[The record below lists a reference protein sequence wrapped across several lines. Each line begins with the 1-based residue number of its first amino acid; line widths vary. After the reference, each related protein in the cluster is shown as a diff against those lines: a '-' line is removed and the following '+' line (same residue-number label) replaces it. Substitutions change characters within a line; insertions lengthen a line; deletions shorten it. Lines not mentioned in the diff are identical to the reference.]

1 MSFEGLKKNNSRSF
15 IYGRSSTKPAKFEHG
30 LPIGLAPFF
39 LLLIIATSV
48 DHCMH
53 LSFMFTYLFYL
64 LTDLRDIVNTIRN
77 FGCSVGGSSD
87 TAFRY
92 RYFNN
97 FSPDRGAE
105 YCDEPVCLSLCVCV
119 CLSAIIS
126 RELHVLS
133 SKKCCACYHS
143 CGSVLLWQ
151 RSDTPCTS
159 GFMDDI
165 IFAHKPLLLDVA
177 AQLKRSA
184 HAALGFAIN
193 CAQ

>member
-39 LLLIIATSV
+39 LLLILATSV

-77 FGCSVGGSSD
+77 FGRSVCGSSD

-97 FSPDRGAE
+97 FSPTGERSIVMSLS
-105 YCDEPVCLSLCVCV
+105 VCLSVCAFV
-119 CLSAIIS
+119 CPRSYLGNYTSCLQKNVVHVTTAVARSSGSVVI
-126 RELHVLS
+126 RHVLPVLWMTS
-133 SKKCCACYHS
+133 YLLISPCCSTSPHS
-143 CGSVLLWQ
+143 
-151 RSDTPCTS
+151 
-159 GFMDDI
+159 
-165 IFAHKPLLLDVA
+165 
-177 AQLKRSA
+177 
-184 HAALGFAIN
+184 
-193 CAQ
+193 